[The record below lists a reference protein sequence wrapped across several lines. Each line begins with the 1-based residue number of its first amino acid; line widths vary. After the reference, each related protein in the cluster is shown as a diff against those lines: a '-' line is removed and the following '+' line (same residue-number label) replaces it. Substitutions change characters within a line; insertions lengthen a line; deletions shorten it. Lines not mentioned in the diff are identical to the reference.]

1 MDIFLVCLGAIQYF
15 DMHASV
21 DVTEGRGDVLLWE
34 RVQQNAP
41 MVPMRTMRATKAP
54 TAIPMMT
61 ATGRDSAE
69 SNKEK
74 CPSPIPHYKHLKW
87 ITQHTQQHTAIM

>member
-1 MDIFLVCLGAIQYF
+1 MDIFLVCLGAIQYSN
-15 DMHASV
+15 MQVSV
-21 DVTEGRGDVLLWE
+21 GGAGKGDVLLCE

-54 TAIPMMT
+54 TAMPMMT

-69 SNKEK
+69 SDKRLLL
-74 CPSPIPHYKHLKW
+74 SA
-87 ITQHTQQHTAIM
+87 QHVQ